1 MLIFRES
8 SYVAVP
14 WKNGGGIT
22 REIHRE
28 PPGAADF
35 DWRLS
40 LATIDSAGPFSAFA
54 GYERVLVLVRGAGVV
69 LRFEGHGEAHLG
81 APGEMASFD
90 GAWQTLGEP
99 IDGSCTDLNLMTAR
113 SRVAVQSRTLELAM
127 PLAVANGDSE
137 TLVCC
142 IRGEV
147 EINTAAGTTDRLQ
160 AVDVARC
167 LPSDGTVICRPAG
180 IEVPCLFIA
189 ALAPRS

>member
-28 PPGAADF
+28 PPGAAEF

-69 LRFEGHGEAHLG
+69 LTFEGHGEAHLG
-81 APGEMASFD
+81 KPGEMAAFD
-90 GAWQTLGEP
+90 GAWRTLGEP
-99 IDGSCTDLNLMTAR
+99 MDGACTDLNLMTAR
-113 SRVAVQSRTLELAM
+113 SRIAARTKTLDLAT
-127 PLAVANGDSE
+127 PLLVANGDVE

-142 IRGEV
+142 IRGTV
-147 EINTAAGTTDRLQ
+147 EITTGAGDAERLRS
-160 AVDVARC
+160 VDVARC
-167 LPSDGTVICRPAG
+167 LPSDGTITCRPAG
-180 IEVPCLFIA
+180 LEVPCLFIA
-189 ALAPRS
+189 ALAPRG